1 MNHLKQCSSPQAVWC
16 SLMLF
21 FPFTLGTA
29 SISPPPLPPFPPHP
43 SQSEVRLPKTSLA
56 LEGLLG
62 KGCRESTVDLS
73 PPPCSRSLPSSL
85 AERQITE
92 FLPHWH
98 CQALTVVFICIVL
111 VVNWFK
117 CYGNDIYLFLFDP
130 VNSKQPGLFLFP
142 PRLRDEGLKDV
153 L

>member
-1 MNHLKQCSSPQAVWC
+1 MVQLNAILSIHPGNDIHQASPQ
-16 SLMLF
+16 
-21 FPFTLGTA
+21 
-29 SISPPPLPPFPPHP
+29 
-43 SQSEVRLPKTSLA
+43 SEARLPKTSLV

-117 CYGNDIYLFLFDP
+117 CYGNDIYLFFDP
-130 VNSKQPGLFLFP
+130 VNSKQAGLFP
-142 PRLRDEGLKDV
+142 PWLRDEGLKDV

>member
-1 MNHLKQCSSPQAVWC
+1 MQLNAILSIHL
-16 SLMLF
+16 
-21 FPFTLGTA
+21 GNG
-29 SISPPPLPPFPPHP
+29 IHHPPPHTPPPPP
-43 SQSEVRLPKTSLA
+43 QSEVRLPKTSLV

-117 CYGNDIYLFLFDP
+117 CYGNDIYLFFFDP
-130 VNSKQPGLFLFP
+130 LNSKQAGLFFP
-142 PRLRDEGLKDV
+142 PSLVEG
-153 L
+153 

>member
-1 MNHLKQCSSPQAVWC
+1 MNHLKRRSSPPAVWC

-21 FPFTLGTA
+21 FPFTQGTA
-29 SISPPPLPPFPPHP
+29 SVRPPP
-43 SQSEVRLPKTSLA
+43 EVRHGCLKHQQRSRGC
-56 LEGLLG
+56 LERDAGRAQL
-62 KGCRESTVDLS
+62 TPS
-73 PPPCSRSLPSSL
+73 PPPCWRSLPSSL
-85 AERQITE
+85 AELQITE

-117 CYGNDIYLFLFDP
+117 CYGNDIYLFSDP
-130 VNSKQPGLFLFP
+130 VSSKQAGLFP
-142 PRLRDEGLKDV
+142 PWLRDEGLKDV